1 MLHGNRRELDAI
13 AKKVMS
19 TTGMITSA
27 LRFVPLAGI
36 LSVLLIGVIWRVLLQ
51 RRRYGTSGI
60 ARFDLNEPAQLA
72 RTAGFILFFAGLGV
86 QAFDAARNPA
96 GIQAPTWLSPE
107 GALVLSSAGAVMLI
121 GGLVLLVSAQLQM
134 GRPGGSVSTKARP
147 PVSSITVSFVSAAI
161 LSIWRFL
168 SSSPAMQPC
177 CRHPYR
183 F

>member
-13 AKKVMS
+13 AKKVMP
-19 TTGMITSA
+19 TTEMITSA

-36 LSVLLIGVIWRVLLQ
+36 LSVLLIGVIWRALLQ

-72 RTAGFILFFAGLGV
+72 RAAGFILFFVGLGV

-96 GIQAPTWLSPE
+96 GIQAPTWLSRE

-121 GGLVLLVSAQLQM
+121 GGLVLLVSA
-134 GRPGGSVSTKARP
+134 
-147 PVSSITVSFVSAAI
+147 
-161 LSIWRFL
+161 
-168 SSSPAMQPC
+168 
-177 CRHPYR
+177 
-183 F
+183 